1 MYVSLLLD
9 CLAGTCVLGF
19 NLSMGASLVTYSML
33 FHIHSTSWI
42 YLVELLQSFK
52 YYCLLVYQGYINI
65 GVATKRLKRATP
77 EEGQGPFGGSQ
88 SEDGERE
95 LMFEGAEMEAAEE
108 VALILGQLYSLLWH
122 SVVILDEEDSCSFC
136 VGQHLSRLLLTL

>member
-1 MYVSLLLD
+1 VP
-9 CLAGTCVLGF
+9 
-19 NLSMGASLVTYSML
+19 
-33 FHIHSTSWI
+33 
-42 YLVELLQSFK
+42 
-52 YYCLLVYQGYINI
+52 
-65 GVATKRLKRATP
+65 TKRLKRATP

-122 SVVILDEEDSCSFC
+122 SVVIVDEEDSCSFC
-136 VGQHLSRLLLTL
+136 VGQHLSRLVLTL

>member
-1 MYVSLLLD
+1 
-9 CLAGTCVLGF
+9 
-19 NLSMGASLVTYSML
+19 
-33 FHIHSTSWI
+33 
-42 YLVELLQSFK
+42 
-52 YYCLLVYQGYINI
+52 
-65 GVATKRLKRATP
+65 VATKRLKRTTP

-122 SVVILDEEDSCSFC
+122 SVVILDEEDSFSFC
-136 VGQHLSRLLLTL
+136 VGQHLSRLVLTL